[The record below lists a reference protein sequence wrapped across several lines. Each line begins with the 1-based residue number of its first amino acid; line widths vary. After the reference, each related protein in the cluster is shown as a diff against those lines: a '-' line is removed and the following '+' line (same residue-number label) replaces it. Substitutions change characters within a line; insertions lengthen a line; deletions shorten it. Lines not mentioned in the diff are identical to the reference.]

1 MDGGLLIANLD
12 SLRARGVNIDSLAQT
27 LAAEAMAVPGVA
39 QVYTPRTLAQA
50 AATDP
55 TATLWRH
62 LLPASLGWLFCAS
75 TKPDYVLSTGGL
87 DAEHGTANRD
97 DIAVPIAFYGAG
109 IGAQRVARP
118 VSTVDIAPTLAALI
132 GVSPTE
138 PLDGQVL
145 SEVVFRAGSPPAAN
159 HR

>member
-12 SLRARGVNIDSLAQT
+12 SLRSRGVNIDSLPQT
-27 LAAEAMAVPGVA
+27 LAAEAMSVPGVA

-50 AATDP
+50 AATDS

-62 LLPASLGWLFCAS
+62 VLPSGLGWLFCAN
-75 TKPDYVLSTGGL
+75 TKRDFVWSTGGL

-109 IGAQRVARP
+109 IRAQRVARP

-138 PLDGQVL
+138 PLDGHVL
-145 SEVVFRAGSPPAAN
+145 SEVVLP
-159 HR
+159 